1 MHRRHWTAC
10 AVTAALLALAA
21 TAAPAQDRDHRPND
35 EHEWNHQPHAT
46 FSDRDRQVTRDWYLH
61 NRAHAGRGWS
71 ERERLSPE
79 MERRLRVGAAL
90 DPVLRRRMYWVP
102 ADLTRRYGP
111 APRGFRYAIIGG
123 NVVLLDPAYRVHDV
137 FRIDVQ
143 IH

>member
-1 MHRRHWTAC
+1 MNRRHLTAC
-10 AVTAALLALAA
+10 AVTAALLALA
-21 TAAPAQDRDHRPND
+21 TAAPAQDRGQRGND
-35 EHEWNHQPHAT
+35 EHEWDHHPHAT
-46 FSDRDRQVTRDWYLH
+46 FSDHDREVTRDWYRLH
-61 NRAHAGRGWS
+61 QEHPGRGWS

-79 MERRLRVGAAL
+79 MERRLRVGAGL

-102 ADLTRRYGP
+102 ADLSRRYGP

-137 FRIDVQ
+137 FRIDVL